1 MKRLMMWAMLA
12 LSAGCP
18 KQGST
23 GPTSGAS
30 AVAMAGEWRD
40 ESGTHVSI
48 EARGGQPFVR
58 KIIDS
63 DGEVF
68 PVAGQGYTNGKFQ
81 WIYEVPSTGYVVTI
95 VVEGMSGDRVIHTS
109 WSNDHDMSGTEDMF
123 RDR

>member
-1 MKRLMMWAMLA
+1 MKRLMVWAMLA

-30 AVAMAGEWRD
+30 AVAMAGQWRD
-40 ESGTHVSI
+40 EGGTSVTI
-48 EARGGQPFVR
+48 EDRGGQPFVR
-58 KIIDS
+58 KIVDG

-68 PVAGQGYTNGKFQ
+68 PVAGQGYANGKFQ

-95 VVEGMSGDRVIHTS
+95 VVEGMEGDRIIHTS
-109 WSNDHDMSGTEDMF
+109 WSNDHGMAGTEDMF